1 MVLTVFPVFC
11 LSTVQQIDMLW
22 IININR
28 EAVAD
33 SWIRIFFCSYTVLL
47 MMKTQHHQVFEALQ
61 VNQMPF
67 WIRAKYVS
75 LICHLLDTFVLI
87 VKFYRCPTRR
97 PCPRTP
103 SCWFVSRTTCCGELQ
118 CYRWWSWGAPAATW
132 CPKLVLARL
141 VHLILAFSP
150 KSQLGREKRL
160 HIVLFCV
167 CSNRVGKFTGYS
179 LHPWHRGKKKMI
191 VIQFLCFDLQF
202 WLRKYTFMS
211 RGTCWWLISTFMIRG
226 TRW

>member
-179 LHPWHRGKKKMI
+179 LHP
-191 VIQFLCFDLQF
+191 
-202 WLRKYTFMS
+202 
-211 RGTCWWLISTFMIRG
+211 
-226 TRW
+226 